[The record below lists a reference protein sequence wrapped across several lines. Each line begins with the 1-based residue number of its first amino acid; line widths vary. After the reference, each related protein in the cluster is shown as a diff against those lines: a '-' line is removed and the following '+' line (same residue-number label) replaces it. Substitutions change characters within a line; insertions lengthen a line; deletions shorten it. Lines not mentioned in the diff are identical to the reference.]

1 MFDRHLKVWPRN
13 VPHHITIPQTNVAY
27 NLEVTATR
35 FPDHPA
41 IIFYGRTLTYAELR
55 DRVERL
61 AGYLQRRLGVAKGDR
76 VLLYMQNS
84 PHFVI
89 AFQAILRADA
99 VVVPVNPMNRTAE
112 LEHYVKDTGAK
123 VAICGQEL
131 LSQMAPLAGTASL
144 ERVISAAYADLAD
157 SAYDLPVPE
166 AVQMP
171 PIERFDTP
179 AVIPWAETMQA
190 GEAPASYR
198 AGPDD
203 WAVLPY
209 SSGTTAAPKGCLH
222 THRSVMAT
230 LVGSV
235 LWRPGQAN
243 GAALITLPMFHV
255 TGMQG
260 GMNACIYSGTTMV
273 IMTRWDRRTA
283 AELIQRH
290 RVTGW
295 TSITTMAIDL
305 VSDPEIRKYDLSS
318 LEMIGGGGAAMPEP
332 VAAKLKEL
340 TGLDYIEGYGLS
352 ETMAATHINPTEA
365 PKRQC
370 LGIPVFDVDARVVD
384 VETKQPL
391 GSGQVGEI
399 VMRGP
404 QIFQGYW
411 NNPAATEAA
420 FLTLDGERFFRTG
433 DLGYYDEDGYFFIV
447 DRVKRMINASG
458 FKVWPTEVEALM
470 HRHPAVSEVCV
481 VSAPDAR
488 RGETV
493 KAYIVPTQEARGK
506 VTEEEI
512 AAWCAETMAAY
523 KCPRIVTFVES
534 LPRSGTGKLNWR
546 ALQEREWA

>member
-1 MFDRHLKVWPRN
+1 MFDRHMKVWPHN
-13 VPHHITIPQTNVAY
+13 VPHHMMIPQTNVAY

-35 FPDHPA
+35 FPHQPA

-61 AGYLQRRLGVAKGDR
+61 AGFLQRRLGVAKGDR

-112 LEHYVKDTGAK
+112 LEHYVTDTGAK
-123 VAICGQEL
+123 LAIAGQEL
-131 LSQMAPLAGTASL
+131 LSQIVPLVGQGSL
-144 ERVISAAYADLAD
+144 ARVVAAAYGDLAD
-157 SAYDLPVPE
+157 PDFDLPLPD
-166 AVQMP
+166 AVRMP
-171 PIERFDTP
+171 PAASVDSP
-179 AVIPWAETMQA
+179 AVVAWADAMAA
-190 GEAPASYR
+190 GEVPGPMT
-198 AGPDD
+198 AGADD

-230 LVGSV
+230 LIGAA
-235 LWRPGQAN
+235 LWRPGH
-243 GAALITLPMFHV
+243 AAATSLITLPLFHV

-260 GMNACIYSGTTMV
+260 GMNASIYTGGLMV

-305 VSDPEIRKYDLSS
+305 VSDPDLRRYDLSS

-332 VAAKLKEL
+332 VALKLKEL

-384 VETKQPL
+384 VETKEPL
-391 GSGQVGEI
+391 GPGEVGEI
-399 VMRGP
+399 ILRGP
-404 QIFQGYW
+404 QIFVGYW
-411 NNPAATEAA
+411 NNPAATEEA
-420 FLTLDGERFFRTG
+420 FLKLEGERFFRSG

-493 KAYIVPTQEARGK
+493 KAYVVPTAEARGR
-506 VTEEEI
+506 VTEAEI
-512 AAWCAETMAAY
+512 MVWCGETMAAF
-523 KCPRIVTFVES
+523 KCPRLVEFVDA
-534 LPRSGTGKLNWR
+534 LPRSATGKLNWR
-546 ALQEREWA
+546 ILQEREWA